1 MYTRRSFLKASS
13 LFALAPTIP
22 SFLAHTARAARV
34 ERDARILVVVQLDGG
49 NDGINTVV
57 PLVDEGY
64 AKHRKVLRLAQDRLI
79 KVNDSVGLHPSL
91 GQFGKL
97 LEAGQVAIVQG
108 VSYPNPN
115 RSHFQSMATW
125 HSARLDPEEHGS
137 RGWLGRALD
146 QTPHSGKI
154 SSSLLVGSS
163 AVPVALRGRRSIA
176 SSLERPE
183 EFLLSSTADVRKLI
197 GGETES
203 NSVPS
208 TTVPAKSQGSLAAFV
223 ERSMLDAYATSDRI
237 AEVTRTI
244 DTGAIYPE
252 SRIGNHLQTV
262 ARLIKAGFG
271 TRIYYT
277 VQPGYD
283 THSQQLR
290 THSDLLFNLGAAL
303 KSFLDDLAAHKL
315 SERVAVL
322 VFSEFGRTVV
332 ENGSG
337 GTDHGTSGPVFLAGP
352 GIKPGVVGKTPS
364 LLDLDPKHGDLKT
377 NVDFRQVYAA
387 VLEDWLGLRS
397 EDTLGGKFAKVE
409 LFRKG

>member
-13 LFALAPTIP
+13 LFASAPTIP
-22 SFLAHTARAARV
+22 SFLAQTARATRE

-57 PLVDEGY
+57 PLADEGY
-64 AKHRKVLRLAQDRLI
+64 AKHRKVLRLVQDSLI

-97 LEAGQVAIVQG
+97 LEAGQLAIAQG

-137 RGWLGRALD
+137 VGWLGRALD
-146 QTPHSGKI
+146 QETHRGKI
-154 SSSLLVGSS
+154 SSSLLVGSGT
-163 AVPVALRGRRSIA
+163 VPVALRGRRSIA

-183 EFLLSSTADVRKLI
+183 EFLLSSTAEVRKLI
-197 GGETES
+197 GEETES
-203 NSVPS
+203 TPLPS
-208 TTVPAKSQGSLAAFV
+208 NAAPGKSEGNLAAFV
-223 ERSMLDAYATSDRI
+223 ERSILDAYATSDRV

-252 SRIGNHLQTV
+252 SRLGNHLQTV

-290 THSDLLFNLGAAL
+290 THGDLLFHLGAAL

-315 SERVAVL
+315 AERVAIL
-322 VFSEFGRTVV
+322 VFSEFGRSVA
-332 ENGSG
+332 ENGSA

-364 LLDLDPKHGDLKT
+364 LLDLDPKHGDLRT
-377 NVDFRQVYAA
+377 HIDFRQVYAA
-387 VLEDWLGLRS
+387 VLEDWLGLRCD
-397 EDTLGGKFAKVE
+397 EALGGRFEKVE
-409 LFRKG
+409 LFRKI